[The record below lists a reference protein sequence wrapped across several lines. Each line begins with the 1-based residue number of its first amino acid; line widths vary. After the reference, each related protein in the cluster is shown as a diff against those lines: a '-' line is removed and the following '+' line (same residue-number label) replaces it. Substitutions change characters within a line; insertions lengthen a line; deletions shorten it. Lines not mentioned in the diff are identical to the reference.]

1 MIENVNVLWDVC
13 NQMTNNLKVNA
24 KKLGD
29 ITEKELYSF
38 ADQPGIYAA
47 FYNGRQLGLGL
58 GKTGDLEIVFIGGSE
73 RFRRD
78 LIEQNTANSGIRR
91 SLAAML
97 AMILDLKAKPGTDD
111 VNDLDRFDN
120 YGLISVSEEKL
131 YAWMK
136 ENLYIG
142 HIAVPSGDVEKYI
155 QAMVDCNAP
164 VFNLRN
170 NKGNQFGSEVKHYR
184 KLLTEQARL
193 YEAER
198 M

>member
-13 NQMTNNLKVNA
+13 QQMTNNLKANA
-24 KKLGD
+24 TKLGD
-29 ITEKELYSF
+29 MSETELKSVSAE
-38 ADQPGIYAA
+38 PGIYAA

-58 GKTGDLEIVFIGGSE
+58 GKTGDLEIVFMGDNG
-73 RFRRD
+73 RFSRD
-78 LIEQNTANSGIRR
+78 MIEENTGNSGIRR

-97 AMILDLKAKPGTDD
+97 SILLELKAKPGSDD
-111 VNDLDRFDN
+111 VDDLDRFDN
-120 YGLISVSEEKL
+120 YGLIKVSEEKL
-131 YAWMK
+131 SVWMK

-142 HIAVPSGDVEKYI
+142 HISVPEADVEKYI

-184 KLLTEQARL
+184 KIMTEQARL
-193 YEAER
+193 YEAENV
-198 M
+198 

>member
-13 NQMTNNLKVNA
+13 NQMTNNLKANA
-24 KKLGD
+24 KKLND
-29 ITEKELYSF
+29 ITEAELKTF
-38 ADQPGIYAA
+38 TQVPGIYAA

-58 GKTGDLEIVFIGGSE
+58 GKTGDLEIVFIGGSD
-73 RFRRD
+73 RFSRD
-78 LIEQNTANSGIRR
+78 MIEENTGNSGIRR

-97 AMILDLKAKPGTDD
+97 SILLELKAKPGSEDS
-111 VNDLDRFDN
+111 NDLDRFDN
-120 YGLISVSEEKL
+120 YALIKVSEEKL
-131 YAWMK
+131 SVWMK

-142 HIAVPSGDVEKYI
+142 HIAVPEADVEKYI

-184 KLLTEQARL
+184 KIMTEQARL
-193 YEAER
+193 YEAESL
-198 M
+198 

>member
-13 NQMTNNLKVNA
+13 NQMTDNLKVNA
-24 KKLGD
+24 TKLGD
-29 ITEKELYSF
+29 ITENELNDLSE
-38 ADQPGIYAA
+38 QSGIYAA

-58 GKTGDLEIVFIGGSE
+58 GKTNDLEIVFIGGSK
-73 RFRRD
+73 RFKRD

-97 AMILDLKAKPGTDD
+97 YIPLDLKSKPGTDD

-120 YGLISVSEEKL
+120 YGLINVSEEKL
-131 YAWMK
+131 SAWMK

-142 HIAVPSGDVEKYI
+142 HIALPAEDVEKYI
-155 QAMVDCNAP
+155 QAMVDCNVP

-170 NKGNQFGSEVKHYR
+170 NKGNQFSSEVKHYR
-184 KLLTEQARL
+184 KIMTEQARL
-193 YEAER
+193 YEAEKA
-198 M
+198 

>member
-1 MIENVNVLWDVC
+1 MIENVSVLWDVC
-13 NQMTNNLKVNA
+13 RQMTDNLKANA

-29 ITEKELYSF
+29 ISQAELDAISS
-38 ADQPGIYAA
+38 QPGIYAA

-58 GKTGDLEIVFIGGSE
+58 GKTGDLEIVFMGDNH
-73 RFRRD
+73 RFNRD
-78 LIEQNTANSGIRR
+78 MVECNTGNSGIRR

-97 AMILDLKAKPGTDD
+97 SILLELKAKPGSDD
-111 VNDLDRFDN
+111 AADLDRFDN
-120 YGLISVSEEKL
+120 YALIKVSEEKL
-131 YAWMK
+131 SVWMK

-142 HIAVPSGDVEKYI
+142 HVAVPEADVEKYI

-184 KLLTEQARL
+184 KILTEQARL
-193 YEAER
+193 YEAENA
-198 M
+198 